1 MVDAAERKVQIQ
13 PREAQLKRNVDAAV
27 GAETDSMAGV
37 TDMVMDM
44 VTDLG
49 TADLSV
55 MVDMDLSVS
64 DLMVDTDM
72 EDISMVALSH
82 FTKYKMTF

>member
-1 MVDAAERKVQIQ
+1 M
-13 PREAQLKRNVDAAV
+13 

-82 FTKYKMTF
+82 FTK